1 MHTAHCGCSG
11 AEAPGFRDFPG
22 LLTAKE
28 NRNGSRRTLPHQNH
42 LLSCTILLSPWNFQA
57 VRLCGVNVLPSH
69 HRMSLSPAPPAQTTP
84 ADLPRVLGASQAT
97 AIVVGTIIGSG
108 IFLVPSEMMRDAGS
122 SALVY
127 LAWIVGG
134 LLSLFGAM
142 TYAELGAMLPYAGG
156 EYVYLRGAYG
166 DTTAFLYMWTWF
178 AVAKP
183 ASIAAVTLGLARTL
197 GVFPAFHWLTAHVPG
212 LPLLWSQ
219 LFAIAVTWFMT
230 GLNYLGIKKAGDFQL
245 VFTILKAVLIL
256 VVVGFCFASAA
267 GSFVN
272 FTTSLPH
279 APGGFSGFML
289 ALIATLWAYD
299 GWNDLTMVA
308 GEVRQPERNLPI
320 ALIGGLFIVGALFMA
335 TNAAIQYILPAAQ
348 IAASERPAVAALSV
362 VAGPGGA
369 GFVAA
374 AMALSIFVTLNG
386 TVMSGARVPFAA
398 ARDRLFFA
406 QFAHIHPR
414 FQSPSTS
421 LIVQGSLSTILLL
434 FLSQFQKQ
442 FELAVFAEWL
452 FYMLTTTTVFFYRRR
467 RPDLARP
474 YRVWGYPVLPA
485 IFVLCAG
492 FVLIWS
498 FAGNF
503 KGSLLGTGLI
513 LLGLPFLWI
522 VRRRY
527 GASIPAD
534 LSHAPSS
541 SD

>member
-1 MHTAHCGCSG
+1 M
-11 AEAPGFRDFPG
+11 
-22 LLTAKE
+22 
-28 NRNGSRRTLPHQNH
+28 
-42 LLSCTILLSPWNFQA
+42 
-57 VRLCGVNVLPSH
+57 LPSLN
-69 HRMSLSPAPPAQTTP
+69 RMSEPLSAPAHHPS
-84 ADLPRVLGASQAT
+84 ADLPRVLGPSQAT

-108 IFLVPSEMMRDAGS
+108 IFLVPREMMQDVGS

-166 DTTAFLYMWTWF
+166 DTSAFLYMWTWF

-183 ASIAAVTLGLARTL
+183 ASIAAVTIGLARTL
-197 GVFPAFHWLTAHVPG
+197 GFFPAFHWLSAPAIG
-212 LPLLWSQ
+212 SPIPLAWSQ
-219 LFAIAVTWFMT
+219 VFAIAVTWFFT
-230 GLNYLGIKKAGDFQL
+230 GLNYLGIKKAADFQL
-245 VFTILKAVLIL
+245 VFTILKVILIL
-256 VVVGFCFASAA
+256 IVAGLCFASAT
-267 GSFVN
+267 GSLSN
-272 FTTSLPH
+272 FTTRLPH
-279 APGGFSGFML
+279 AVGGLGGFMA

-308 GEVRQPERNLPI
+308 GEVRRPERSLPC

-348 IAASERPAVAALSV
+348 IAASERPAVAALTV
-362 VAGPGGA
+362 VAGPAGA

-386 TVMSGARVPFAA
+386 TIMSGARVPFAA
-398 ARDRLFFA
+398 ARDRLFFQ
-406 QFAHIHPR
+406 QFAHINPR

-421 LIVQGSLSTILLL
+421 LVIQAILSTILLL
-434 FLSQFQKQ
+434 FLSRFQQF

-452 FYMLTTTTVFFYRRR
+452 FYMLTATTVFVYRRTC
-467 RPDLARP
+467 PNTPRP

-485 IFVLCAG
+485 IFVLCAAA
-492 FVLIWS
+492 VLVAS
-498 FAGNF
+498 YLSNL
-503 KGSLLGTGLI
+503 KGSLLGTALI
-513 LLGLPFLWI
+513 LLGLPVLWF

-527 GASIPAD
+527 GASIPTEE
-534 LSHAPSS
+534 SYYR
-541 SD
+541 